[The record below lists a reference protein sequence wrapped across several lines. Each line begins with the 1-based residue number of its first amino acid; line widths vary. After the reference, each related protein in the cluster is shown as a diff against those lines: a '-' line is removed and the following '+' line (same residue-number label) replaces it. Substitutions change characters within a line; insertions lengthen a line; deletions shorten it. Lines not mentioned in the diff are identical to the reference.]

1 LDRYGRFEIKTAAAE
16 LGCSTGTIRN
26 YVRDHA
32 ELGARYTGAW
42 SGLKP
47 WTFSKRDLERMRQ
60 LLVENQQAGIEKTR
74 AKWRAGEIVRT
85 RSGVTVDCACGCGR
99 AVYRSPSQLKS
110 KSGCYF
116 YSRSCAIRYRWSD
129 VPSIARKLIAEEWW
143 GGRARQRWKGRWGG
157 RSAGHL
163 GWRPRVS
170 VTEEQK
176 NEIVRLRALGWG
188 RRAIARRVLVGE
200 HAVRLTL
207 AELDGT

>member
-1 LDRYGRFEIKTAAAE
+1 
-16 LGCSTGTIRN
+16 
-26 YVRDHA
+26 
-32 ELGARYTGAW
+32 
-42 SGLKP
+42 
-47 WTFSKRDLERMRQ
+47 MRQ

-163 GWRPRVS
+163 GGRPRVS